1 MTTVALAG
9 DRVTLGLGPVSLTV
23 RLSAGDPS
31 HWPSSVM
38 ERETHSPLWLAENG
52 PRDRDIVS

>member
-1 MTTVALAG
+1 MTTVALV
-9 DRVTLGLGPVSLTV
+9 RVTLGLGLVSWTV

-38 ERETHSPLWLAENG
+38 ERETHPPLWSAENG
-52 PRDRDIVS
+52 PRDRDNVS